1 MWHRTGDKII
11 TWTIDDEDHWQINS
25 RGYFILFRLIL
36 FSLIIW
42 DKFMH
47 RSVLPSSVV

>member
-1 MWHRTGDKII
+1 MWPRTGDKII

-36 FSLIIW
+36 FSLII
-42 DKFMH
+42 
-47 RSVLPSSVV
+47 